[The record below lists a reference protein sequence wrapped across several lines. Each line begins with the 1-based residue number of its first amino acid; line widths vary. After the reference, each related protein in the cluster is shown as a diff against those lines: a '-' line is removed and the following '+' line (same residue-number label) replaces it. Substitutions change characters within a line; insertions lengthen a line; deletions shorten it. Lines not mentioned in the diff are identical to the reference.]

1 MKAIACTRYGPPETL
16 ELQDHVIP
24 LPGKGEIRIE
34 VHATTVTRAD
44 TRIRSFTFPH
54 QWLLS
59 LPIGLGVGFSKP
71 RQPVL
76 GMELAGRVESVGAD
90 VTRFKAGDEVFAATL
105 AGLGG
110 AYAEYACVPE
120 NGAVALKPANI
131 SFAQAAALPIGAR
144 TALQFLRLAKLSRG
158 QRILV
163 YGASGS
169 VGTYVVQ
176 LARHFGAQV
185 VAVCSGAN
193 AGLMTALGAHRVVDY
208 NVVDFSDSGELY
220 DVIFDTLDKCPF
232 SSCSKALKKQGVDMN
247 ATRLLPSGAMLL
259 ARLRG
264 RTIFLSRSA
273 PESPEA
279 LDYLKALVE
288 AGELQ
293 AVIDRAYRLEDMVE
307 AHRYVDQGRKR
318 GNVAISVVRQ

>member
-16 ELQDHVIP
+16 QLQERAIP
-24 LPGKGEIRIE
+24 TPGKGEIRIQ

-59 LPIGLGVGFSKP
+59 LPIALGLGFGKP

-76 GMELAGRVESVGAD
+76 GMELAGRVESVGPG
-90 VTRFKAGDEVFAATL
+90 VTRFKTGDEVFAATL

-110 AYAEYACVPE
+110 AYAQYVCVPE
-120 NGAVALKPANI
+120 DGAVAMKPVNI

-144 TALQFLRLAKLSRG
+144 TALQFLRLAQLSRG

-169 VGTYVVQ
+169 VGTYAVQ

-185 VAVCSGAN
+185 TAVCSGAN
-193 AGLMTALGAHRVVDY
+193 AGLMTSLGAHRVLDY
-208 NVVDFSDSGELY
+208 NVVDFSASGELY
-220 DVIFDTLDKCPF
+220 DVIFDTLDKCAF
-232 SSCSKALKKQGVDMN
+232 SSCTKALKKQGIYMN

-259 ARLRG
+259 AKLRG

-273 PESPEA
+273 PESSEA
-279 LDYLKALVE
+279 LDYLTSLVE
-288 AGELQ
+288 TGELQ

-307 AHRYVDQGRKR
+307 AHRYVDLGRKR
-318 GNVAISVVRQ
+318 GNVAISVVGQ